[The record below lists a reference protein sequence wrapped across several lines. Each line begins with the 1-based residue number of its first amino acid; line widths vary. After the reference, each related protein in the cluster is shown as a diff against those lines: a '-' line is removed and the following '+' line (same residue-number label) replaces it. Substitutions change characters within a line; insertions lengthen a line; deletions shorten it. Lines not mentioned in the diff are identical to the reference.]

1 MTILAGDI
9 KLLASRVMTD
19 DPEGGGG
26 PTGTVIPDGGSNGIW
41 NDVSELDRANGDVSV
56 RQLHLAVRT
65 NNTDTYLGAQV
76 IVSKP
81 PNDANVSI
89 TLAKCATFARRTE
102 IANAIES
109 YLIQSSEWSG
119 YLLEN
124 HVVGQNSI
132 QIFQRPGSVTPAIG
146 RTLVLVYNE
155 DQPTERR
162 QYIRVNRVEVQTRT
176 FSYAYSG
183 GTGYVDYTADVVV
196 CELSDD
202 LRFAFPGSP
211 PDRSFVRLAGR
222 TVLRDTTVADAAT
235 YYGATTLTAAADL
248 GEASIKVAS
257 VYTQL
262 VPSARTETVA
272 LDLRPASVRNMVLAD
287 APRRVE
293 VGAAPHTRRIKIGQE
308 NRRRA
313 YTDLLLPLPHPGT
326 VVISYMALGNW
337 YTVLD
342 DGAGAFTGPGAGQIV
357 YTTGSVAITLQ
368 EMPDVGSSIIIQ
380 WGEKVGYTNRS
391 GGATFRK
398 PEFDIVLEHDEV
410 KPGTL
415 VATWLSGGVTK
426 TATDNGSGGLTG
438 DATGQILYATGRL
451 RIRPAAMPDPGAEFQ
466 IAFEYSE
473 TEVETFSDLT
483 PDSSGFVNMT
493 LAQVPTPGTMVVL
506 WLTTRTT
513 SATAGSNSGTNL
525 QKEPGLAYS
534 GGVATPAEV
543 VTTTASAPDSV
554 VPGSTTNV
562 AYGQLQSW
570 MPAGNAFRSDV

>member
-41 NDVSELDRANGDVSV
+41 NDVSELDRANGDVSI

-65 NNTDTYLGAQV
+65 ANTDTYLGAQV

-81 PNDANVSI
+81 PNDPNVSI
-89 TLAKCATFARRTE
+89 TLAQCAPFARRTA

-109 YLIQSSEWSG
+109 YLIQSSEWPG

-132 QIFQRPGSVTPAIG
+132 QIFQRPGMATPAIG

-162 QYIRVNRVEVQTRT
+162 QYIRVNRVEVQSRT
-176 FSYAYSG
+176 FSYAVNG
-183 GTGYVDYTADVVV
+183 GFVDYVADVVI

-202 LRFAFPGSP
+202 LRYAFPGSP
-211 PDRSFVRLAGR
+211 PDRAFARAAGR

-235 YYGATTLTAAADL
+235 YYGATTLTAVGTLGAA
-248 GEASIKVAS
+248 AIKVAS

-272 LDLRPASVRNMVLAD
+272 LDLRPAAVRSMVLAE

-293 VGAAPHTRRIKIGQE
+293 VAAAPHTRRIKIGQE

-313 YTDLLLPLPHPGT
+313 YTDLLQPLPAPGT

-337 YTVLD
+337 YTVVD
-342 DGAGAFTGPGAGQIV
+342 DGAGAFTGPGAGQII
-357 YTTGSVAITLQ
+357 YTSGSLAITLQ
-368 EMPDVGSSIIIQ
+368 EMPDVGSSVIIQ
-380 WGEKVGYTNRS
+380 WGERVGYTNRS
-391 GGATFRK
+391 GGVTFRK

-426 TATDNGSGGLTG
+426 TATDNGTGGLAG
-438 DATGQILYATGRL
+438 DATGQILYTTGRL
-451 RIRPAAMPDPGAEFQ
+451 RIRPAAMPDPGGEFQ

-473 TEVETFSDLT
+473 TELETFSGLT
-483 PDSSGFVNMT
+483 PDGSGFVNMT
-493 LAQVPTPGTMVVL
+493 LAQVPTPGTMAVL
-506 WLTTRTT
+506 WLTTRTV
-513 SATAGSNSGTNL
+513 SATEGSNSGTNL

-534 GGVATPAEV
+534 GGVATPTEV

-554 VPGSTTNV
+554 TPGSTTNV
-562 AYGQLQSW
+562 AYGRLQSW
-570 MPAGNAFRSDV
+570 MPAGNALRSD

>member
-1 MTILAGDI
+1 MTILAGDV
-9 KLLASRVMTD
+9 KLLASKVMD
-19 DPEGGGG
+19 DVPNGGGG
-26 PTGTVIPDGGSNGIW
+26 PSGTVIADGGDNGIF
-41 NDVSELDRANGDVSV
+41 NDVSELNRSNGDVSI
-56 RQLHLAVRT
+56 RQLHLAIQT
-65 NNTDTYLGAQV
+65 ANTDTYLGSTI

-89 TLAKCATFARRTE
+89 TLAKCAPFARRTE

-132 QIFQRPGSVTPAIG
+132 QLFQRPGSVTPAIG

-162 QYIRVNRVEVQTRT
+162 QYVRVNRVEVETRT
-176 FSYAYSG
+176 FSYSLG
-183 GTGYVDYTADVVV
+183 NGIVDYLADVVE

-211 PDRSFVRLAGR
+211 PDRLFTRVSAR
-222 TVLRDTTVADAAT
+222 TIVRDTTVADAAT
-235 YYGATTLTAAADL
+235 FYGASTLTHAADL
-248 GEASIKVAS
+248 GAASIKVAS

-272 LDLRPASVRNMVLAD
+272 LDLRPASMRSMVLAET
-287 APRRVE
+287 PRRIE
-293 VGAAPHTRRIKIGQE
+293 VGAAPHSRRIKIGQE
-308 NRRRA
+308 NRRRS
-313 YTDLLLPLPHPGT
+313 YTDMLLPLPHPGT

-337 YTVLD
+337 YTVVD
-342 DGAGAFTGPGAGQIV
+342 DGLGGFTGPGAGQII

-368 EMPDVGSSIIIQ
+368 EMPDAGSSVIIQ

-410 KPGTL
+410 MPGTL
-415 VATWLSGGVTK
+415 VVTWLSGGVTK
-426 TATDNGSGGLTG
+426 SATDNGTGGLTG
-438 DATGQILYATGRL
+438 DAAGQILYATGRL

-466 IAFEYSE
+466 IAFEFSE
-473 TEVETFSDLT
+473 TEVETFSGLA
-483 PDSSGFVNMT
+483 PDGSGFVNMT

-506 WLTTRTT
+506 WLTTRTV
-513 SATAGSNSGTNL
+513 SATEGSNAGTNL
-525 QKEPGLAYS
+525 QKEPSLAYS

-543 VTTTASAPDSV
+543 VTTTASAPASV

-570 MPAGNAFRSDV
+570 MPAGNALRSD

>member
-26 PTGTVIPDGGSNGIW
+26 PTGTAIPDGGSNGIW

-65 NNTDTYLGAQV
+65 NNTDTYLGAQI

-89 TLAKCATFARRTE
+89 TLAKCAPFARRTE
-102 IANAIES
+102 IANSIES

-124 HVVGQNSI
+124 HVAGQNSI

-162 QYIRVNRVEVQTRT
+162 QYIRINRVEVQTRT
-176 FSYAYSG
+176 FSYSVG
-183 GTGYVDYTADVVV
+183 NGYVDYTADVVV

-202 LRFAFPGSP
+202 LRFNFPGSP
-211 PDRSFVRLAGR
+211 PDRGFVRVAGR

-235 YYGATTLTAAADL
+235 YYGATTLTAVADL
-248 GEASIKVAS
+248 GAASIKVAS

-272 LDLRPASVRNMVLAD
+272 LDLRPAAVRNMVLAET
-287 APRRVE
+287 PRRVE

-313 YTDLLLPLPHPGT
+313 YTDLLLPLPAPGT

-337 YTVLD
+337 YTVVD
-342 DGAGAFTGPGAGQIV
+342 DGMGAFTGPGAGQIV
-357 YTTGSVAITLQ
+357 YTTGSLAITLQ
-368 EMPDVGSSIIIQ
+368 EMPDVGSSVIVL
-380 WGEKVGYTNRS
+380 WGEKVGYMNRA
-391 GGATFRK
+391 GGTTFRK
-398 PEFDIVLEHDEV
+398 PEFDLVLEHDEV

-415 VATWLSGGVTK
+415 VVTWQSGGVTK
-426 TATDNGSGGLTG
+426 TANDNGTGGLTG

-451 RIRPAAMPDPGAEFQ
+451 RIRPAAMPDPGGEFQ
-466 IAFEYSE
+466 MAFDYSE
-473 TEVETFSDLT
+473 TEVETFSGLN

-493 LAQVPTPGTMVVL
+493 LAKVPTPGTMVVL
-506 WLTTRTT
+506 WLTTRTV
-513 SATAGSNSGTNL
+513 SATEGSNSGTNL

-534 GGVATPAEV
+534 GGVATPSEV
-543 VTTTASAPDSV
+543 VTTTANAPASV
-554 VPGSTTNV
+554 APGSTTNV
-562 AYGQLQSW
+562 AYGWLQTQ
-570 MPAGNAFRSDV
+570 MPGGNALRSDV

>member
-26 PTGTVIPDGGSNGIW
+26 PTGTAIPDGGSNGIW

-81 PNDANVSI
+81 PNDANVCI
-89 TLAKCATFARRTE
+89 TLAKCAPFARRTE
-102 IANAIES
+102 IANSIES

-124 HVVGQNSI
+124 HVAGQNSI
-132 QIFQRPGSVTPAIG
+132 QVFQRPGSVTPAIG

-162 QYIRVNRVEVQTRT
+162 QYIRINRVEVQTRT
-176 FSYAYSG
+176 FSYSVG
-183 GTGYVDYTADVVV
+183 NGYVDYTADVVV

-202 LRFAFPGSP
+202 LRFNFPGSP
-211 PDRSFVRLAGR
+211 PDRSFVRLANR

-235 YYGATTLTAAADL
+235 YYGATTLTAVADL
-248 GEASIKVAS
+248 GAASIKVAS

-272 LDLRPASVRNMVLAD
+272 LDLRPAAVRNMVLAET
-287 APRRVE
+287 PRRVE

-313 YTDLLLPLPHPGT
+313 YTDLLLPLPAPGT

-337 YTVLD
+337 YTVVD
-342 DGAGAFTGPGAGQIV
+342 DGMGAFTGPGAGQIV
-357 YTTGSVAITLQ
+357 YTTGSLAITLQ
-368 EMPDVGSSIIIQ
+368 EMPDVGSSVIVQ
-380 WGEKVGYTNRS
+380 WGEKVGYMNRA

-398 PEFDIVLEHDEV
+398 PEFDLVLEHDEV

-415 VATWLSGGVTK
+415 VVTWQSGGVTK
-426 TATDNGSGGLTG
+426 TANDNGTGGLTG

-451 RIRPAAMPDPGAEFQ
+451 RIRPAAMPDPGGEFQ
-466 IAFEYSE
+466 MAFEYSE
-473 TEVETFSDLT
+473 TEVETFSGLN

-493 LAQVPTPGTMVVL
+493 LAKVPTPGTMVVL
-506 WLTTRTT
+506 WLTTRTV
-513 SATAGSNSGTNL
+513 SATEGSNSGTNL

-534 GGVATPAEV
+534 GGVAMPSEV
-543 VTTTASAPDSV
+543 VTTTANAPASV
-554 VPGSTTNV
+554 APGSTTNV
-562 AYGQLQSW
+562 AYGWLKTQ
-570 MPAGNAFRSDV
+570 MPGGNALRSDV